1 MVVTF
6 SRTLRA
12 IETDSVRPRVIG
24 LVSAALLLFGWSA
37 WFAYGR
43 VTVYEVTERALLEVT
58 RAAHPVATRV
68 DGRVVRTSLELGK
81 EVKAGEVLVELD
93 AETERLALDEAT
105 ARLTGLRAQIEAL
118 PPQIQAEQEGLDAF
132 RKASAVALDESR
144 ARVAEADARARF
156 AEEQVGSRRILRGRR
171 LVSEEEFHQAQAG
184 ADSDRATVKALKLV
198 TTKLDQDA
206 AVQTRDRE
214 ARIAKLKR
222 KLAELEGDASA
233 KEATVARFEHDIEL
247 RRIRAAVDGR
257 LGRVERLRIGTVVH
271 TGDVLGAIIPAGPP
285 RAVAFFP
292 VAGVGRIRSG
302 QPARLRLDG
311 FPWTQYGTLSATVAS
326 VGSDPEAGRVRVEL
340 TLQGESTP
348 AIPLEHGLSG
358 TASTS
363 FSERSGAGS
372 PRSAR
377 GHDRSDVPPTPV
389 RPRGHPDLGDG
400 LRTGRAQVPA

>member
-1 MVVTF
+1 MAVTF

-24 LVSAALLLFGWSA
+24 LVSAALLLCGWSA
-37 WFAYGR
+37 WFVFGR
-43 VTVYEVTERALLEVT
+43 VTVYEVTERAMLEVT
-58 RAAHPVATRV
+58 RAAHPVAARV
-68 DGRVVRTSLELGK
+68 DGRVVRTGLELGK
-81 EVKAGEVLVELD
+81 EVKAGEVLVELE
-93 AETERLALDEAT
+93 AETERLALDEAN

-118 PPQIQAEQEGLDAF
+118 FPQIQAEQEGLDAF
-132 RKASAVALDESR
+132 RKVTAVALDESR

-156 AEEQVGSRRILRGRR
+156 AEAQASSHRILRGRR
-171 LVSEEEFHQAQAG
+171 LVSEEEFRQTQAG
-184 ADSDRATVKALKLV
+184 ADSGRATVKALKLV
-198 TTKLDQDA
+198 TAKLEQDA

-233 KEATVARFEHDIEL
+233 KEATIARFEHDIEL
-247 RRIRAAVDGR
+247 RRILAAVDGR
-257 LGRVERLRIGTVVH
+257 LGRVERLRIGTVVR
-271 TGDVLGAIIPAGPP
+271 TGDVLGAIIPTGPP

-302 QPARLRLDG
+302 QPAQLRLDG

-326 VGSDPEAGRVRVEL
+326 VGSDPEGGRVRVEL

-358 TASTS
+358 TAEVEV
-363 FSERSGAGS
+363 ERAS
-372 PRSAR
+372 PL
-377 GHDRSDVPPTPV
+377 
-389 RPRGHPDLGDG
+389 DLV
-400 LRTGRAQVPA
+400 LRAIGRWLTTKRVGP